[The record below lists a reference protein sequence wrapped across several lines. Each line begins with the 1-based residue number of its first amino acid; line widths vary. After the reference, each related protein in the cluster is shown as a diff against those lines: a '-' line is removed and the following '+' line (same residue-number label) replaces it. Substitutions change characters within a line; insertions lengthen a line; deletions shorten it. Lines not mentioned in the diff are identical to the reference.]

1 MALAAVL
8 LLSGIRAAIP
18 APPPASDLIGEV
30 KVLTTRHEDTLLD
43 IARNHQLGL
52 IEVMAANPGTDP
64 WLPGEGTRVI
74 LPTAHLLPE
83 GKRTGI
89 IVNLTELRLYYF
101 PKDGPVVTLPIGVGR
116 DGYATPVG
124 RTTIVRKQ
132 KDPTWYPTA
141 TTRADNP
148 DLPASVPPGDD
159 NPLGAYAMYLGWP
172 AYLMHGTNMPWGVG
186 RRVSRGCIRLYPE
199 SIEWL
204 YAQIPVGTQV
214 TTLQEDVKLG
224 RHHGELF
231 IEVTPTHTQV
241 DQIEERGFADPVP
254 AAELIDPDRILVAA
268 DQDIPRLDWGAITW
282 ALHQREGIPIRI
294 TR

>member
-1 MALAAVL
+1 MLLFAGTAAAV
-8 LLSGIRAAIP
+8 S
-18 APPPASDLIGEV
+18 APPPASDLIGQV
-30 KVLTTRHEDTLLD
+30 AVFTTRHEDTLLD
-43 IARNHQLGL
+43 VARNHQLGL

-74 LPTAHLLPE
+74 LPTAHILPE
-83 GKRTGI
+83 GRRTGI
-89 IVNLTELRLYYF
+89 VINLTELRLYYF
-101 PKDGPVVTLPIGVGR
+101 RNDGSVVTLPIGVGR
-116 DGYATPVG
+116 EGFATPVG

-132 KDPTWYPTA
+132 KDPSWYPTA
-141 TTRADNP
+141 STRADNP
-148 DLPASVPPGDD
+148 DLPPVVPPGDD

-204 YAQIPVGTQV
+204 FAQVPVGTSV
-214 TTLQEDVKLG
+214 TTVQQDVKLG
-224 RHHGELF
+224 RHAGDLF
-231 IEVTPTHTQV
+231 IEVTPTPAQV
-241 DQIEERGFADPVP
+241 DQIEEKGFAEP
-254 AAELIDPDRILVAA
+254 AGAPELVDPDRILEAA
-268 DQDIPRLDWGAITW
+268 DKDISRLDWNAITW